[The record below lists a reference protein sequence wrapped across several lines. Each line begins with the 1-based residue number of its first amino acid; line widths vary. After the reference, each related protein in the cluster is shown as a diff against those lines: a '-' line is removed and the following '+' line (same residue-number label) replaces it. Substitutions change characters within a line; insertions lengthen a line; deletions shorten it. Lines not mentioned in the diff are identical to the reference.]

1 MADVMTKFKRDELLP
16 ESETVLTER
25 IRLVLNPMEG
35 GWPMK
40 KSKFT
45 ERQIAFALHRQ
56 KAGHRLPRCAGKW
69 ASPKRRSIAGNS
81 STAA

>member
-35 GWPMK
+35 GLAD
-40 KSKFT
+40 
-45 ERQIAFALHRQ
+45 EEVEVH
-56 KAGHRLPRCAGKW
+56 
-69 ASPKRRSIAGNS
+69 
-81 STAA
+81 

>member
-1 MADVMTKFKRDELLP
+1 
-16 ESETVLTER
+16 
-25 IRLVLNPMEG
+25 
-35 GWPMK
+35 MK